1 MMKYYITDNKYMLV
15 RHNVDPYW
23 GTERYDYRSH
33 AWIEDMNLDM
43 YSEFF
48 LELNEIT
55 EQEAEEWVAW
65 NEKRI
70 AETKP
75 YG

>member
-1 MMKYYITDNKYMLV
+1 MMKYYITDNKYMLI
-15 RHNVDPYW
+15 RQEVDPCW
-23 GTERYDYRSH
+23 VPERYDYRAH
-33 AWIEDMNLDM
+33 DWVEDRNKNMCG
-43 YSEFF
+43 EFF